1 MTNQIKQDS
10 FLQKITLIF
19 QLFLTFVIADLPL
32 EGKNALLDFDR
43 QSGQDHRQ
51 LDDLIQSQQW
61 PLPLLNHNAGYTTS
75 PPSYEPQFA
84 QRPFSEAQHGA
95 LLDDDWSRWPQ
106 LALSAADT
114 PRTNPNPVSQSNKL
128 DHQHFTHGSTM
139 LSYSNTLGLVELA
152 RTELRLGNINLDPPT
167 PENLLTTVIPSE
179 PKHWP
184 IQRSSLVG
192 AFEEYDSVSSPTEL
206 REGRSNDLSSF
217 KRKRLATTDHPK
229 PKNRKKLSESK
240 LAGSAVVPQTP
251 EISKPSTDGEPINPL
266 DMFSLTLKTYGLI
279 NPLAFP
285 RSRKWTPET
294 FFEKDVLHISDFW
307 KNLNGSSEFSKLPS
321 LIRAVLMISRTSSQ
335 DTVLQRARALL
346 DEIFC
351 RHGQFLLA
359 FSASTLFR
367 KKGQKPA
374 PDDSEILKLRTSE
387 QEKLLQWLVTLFTV
401 GHAGMDS
408 GDSTVRFGPSEV
420 KEGYTPSSSLYRLF
434 FAYCTAQESDLTT
447 DWLEIREFSRTI
459 EQPIKASLGDAM
471 KTQFA
476 INTVGVYFKSTNPL
490 KWRSLFEV
498 DAQFPNMFAYL
509 QKNQYHRHTARIH
522 KNHLIPWQTMGV
534 LPWEKPPKPWHL
546 DIRTAKNFKLTIREK
561 DNLKSLLDQLVHS
574 NP

>member
-307 KNLNGSSEFSKLPS
+307 KNLNGS
-321 LIRAVLMISRTSSQ
+321 T
-335 DTVLQRARALL
+335 
-346 DEIFC
+346 
-351 RHGQFLLA
+351 
-359 FSASTLFR
+359 
-367 KKGQKPA
+367 
-374 PDDSEILKLRTSE
+374 
-387 QEKLLQWLVTLFTV
+387 
-401 GHAGMDS
+401 
-408 GDSTVRFGPSEV
+408 
-420 KEGYTPSSSLYRLF
+420 
-434 FAYCTAQESDLTT
+434 QESDLTT